1 MTQQI
6 TKLTEQ
12 LKQQTY
18 KAEYLEKELVR
29 VKLQGEQRLSE
40 IDKLYKENDK
50 YRADLSFISLKY
62 DFDQIDR
69 TRQSVEDFL
78 EWSNNA
84 LELFPELTKRA
95 EQFFSCGICNGLAD
109 NITQIVPCGHV
120 FCEKCE
126 QN

>member
-18 KAEYLEKELVR
+18 KTEYLEKELVR

-50 YRADLSFISLKY
+50 YRADLSFISL
-62 DFDQIDR
+62 
-69 TRQSVEDFL
+69 
-78 EWSNNA
+78 
-84 LELFPELTKRA
+84 
-95 EQFFSCGICNGLAD
+95 
-109 NITQIVPCGHV
+109 
-120 FCEKCE
+120 
-126 QN
+126 

>member
-1 MTQQI
+1 M
-6 TKLTEQ
+6 
-12 LKQQTY
+12 
-18 KAEYLEKELVR
+18 
-29 VKLQGEQRLSE
+29 
-40 IDKLYKENDK
+40 YKENDK

-62 DFDQIDR
+62 DFDKIER
-69 TRQSVEDFL
+69 TRVCVEEFL

-84 LELFPELTKRA
+84 LELLPELTKRV

-109 NITQIVPCGHV
+109 NIVQVVPCGHV